1 MGVGGILAGV
11 DRRGLL
17 IGPEL
22 VLGSRFLPEYVD
34 GSLS

>member
-1 MGVGGILAGV
+1 MGVGGILARV

-22 VLGSRFLPEYVD
+22 VLGSHFLPEYVD